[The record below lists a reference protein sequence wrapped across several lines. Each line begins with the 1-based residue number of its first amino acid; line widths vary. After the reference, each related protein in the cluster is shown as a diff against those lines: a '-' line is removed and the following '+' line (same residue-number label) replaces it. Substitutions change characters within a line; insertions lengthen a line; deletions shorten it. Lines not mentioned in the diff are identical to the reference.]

1 MSDTT
6 PGTPAPAEDAAAK
19 LAEIRLVLDAFDWK
33 SDDRQFALEQIDD
46 IVNGVSRPAGS
57 TS

>member
-19 LAEIRLVLDAFDWK
+19 LAEIRLVLDAFDWE